1 MASSHESPYALL
13 TKVGDRFIVRA
24 SRLDWRD
31 SDGGWNFTQGLIHP
45 EFSDDTIVLMVV
57 GELRDDDIWN
67 CYPVPA
73 NEAGNLW
80 SSQDLW
86 ESDRAAM
93 ILTDGEVQSMIT
105 NTVNTLRRAFIDL
118 QEKE

>member
-1 MASSHESPYALL
+1 
-13 TKVGDRFIVRA
+13 
-24 SRLDWRD
+24 
-31 SDGGWNFTQGLIHP
+31 
-45 EFSDDTIVLMVV
+45 
-57 GELRDDDIWN
+57 
-67 CYPVPA
+67 VPA